1 VTCLTENEALT
12 QLKRVKTS
20 YQSFI
25 KVNFE
30 HKADDCR
37 TCPTAGSC
45 CTDAHFVNVHITRL
59 EALAIRQTLELSPR
73 LSGAARKA
81 VYQRAHRTVE
91 KYGLRVTGDTFSQ
104 TYSCPLFE
112 PGTGCLVHRRAKPA
126 PCIQHGCYENWE
138 DLPPASLQSRVE
150 HRVEQLNL
158 EVYGN
163 SWAWLPTPVWLA
175 LIDPDSDGKELESL
189 IRIWNMRRPTNARL
203 KSRRLPVLT
212 SAAPVRQ
219 RASFRR

>member
-1 VTCLTENEALT
+1 MTCLTEHEALA
-12 QLKRVKTS
+12 QLQRVKTS

-59 EALAIRQTLELSPR
+59 EAMAIRQTLELSPR
-73 LSGAARKA
+73 LSVAARKA
-81 VYQRAHRTVE
+81 VYQRAHETVE

-163 SWAWLPTPVWLA
+163 SWAWLPTPVWLT
-175 LIDPDSDGKELESL
+175 LVDPDSDGKELESL

-203 KSRRLPVLT
+203 KSRRLPVLAST
-212 SAAPVRQ
+212 APVGQ

>member
-1 VTCLTENEALT
+1 VTCLTEHEALA
-12 QLKRVKTS
+12 QLQRVKTS

-59 EALAIRQTLELSPR
+59 EAMAIRQTLELSPR
-73 LSGAARKA
+73 LSVAARKA

-138 DLPPASLQSRVE
+138 DLPPAGLQSRVE

-175 LIDPDSDGKELESL
+175 LVDPDSDGKELESL
-189 IRIWNMRRPTNARL
+189 IRIWNMRRPTNAGL

-212 SAAPVRQ
+212 FAAPVRQ
-219 RASFRR
+219 SASFRR